1 MKKYVKLLKGKGLRS
16 DLVFCMLL
24 SRGRPLR
31 FTGPAS
37 VWSGRIMAEECG
49 TASAVCYSLWRYCQ
63 PRPRTAVFNLG
74 CWHNDLKSPV
84 LKHGPRSLTS
94 MRVFGCKTHTR
105 NESERRLGPRKRCT
119 IDRSWCLRM
128 DLSKSIAVG
137 TRKMVNY
144 AWIGWSQRKLWW
156 RLVAVLTCKSIVEF
170 GYRGERLI
178 EPSSSW
184 FLPKFPSG

>member
-1 MKKYVKLLKGKGLRS
+1 MKLLKGKDTRS
-16 DLVFCMLL
+16 DLVCSDYLPLVGCALAVYRASISWCGRKKGLECGLL
-24 SRGRPLR
+24 
-31 FTGPAS
+31 AS
-37 VWSGRIMAEECG
+37 VIAFPT
-49 TASAVCYSLWRYCQ
+49 TAYVDWGLRLW
-63 PRPRTAVFNLG
+63 LG
-74 CWHNDLKSPV
+74 CWHNDLVSPV

-94 MRVFGCKTHTR
+94 MRVFGCKTHMR
-105 NESERRLGPRKRCT
+105 NESERRWEPLTGCT

-156 RLVAVLTCKSIVEF
+156 RLAAVLTCKSIVKF
-170 GYRGERLI
+170 GHGGERLI

-184 FLPKFPSG
+184 LPPKFPSG